1 VTCILCVTGRKYGGF
16 MRTIAIGNQKG
27 GVGKTTTA
35 VNLSACLAENGNQVL
50 LIDLDPQGNATSGA
64 GYIADEVEK
73 TIYNVFLNEI
83 PLREVI
89 RASKVQSMDVV
100 PANVLLSAADIAF
113 ASDIARPFLLRNA
126 MRKSA
131 SAASLNYD
139 FIIIDCPP
147 NLGLLTQNALVASNE
162 LIIPVDARYYSVV
175 GINILAGMVKEI
187 GEKLDH
193 QIALLGILVNMFD
206 RTTTHH
212 NTILEMLKKTYGEK
226 VFQTIITRNIDL
238 SDAEAHHMPI
248 TLFAPKSSGCR
259 NYQTLAD
266 EILKTDKRE

>member
-1 VTCILCVTGRKYGGF
+1 MT
-16 MRTIAIGNQKG
+16 RTIAIANQKG

-35 VNLSACLAENGNQVL
+35 VNLSACLAEKGKHVL

-64 GYIADEVEK
+64 GHNPDEVEK
-73 TIYNVFLNEI
+73 TIYNVFLGEI
-83 PLREVI
+83 SLKDVI
-89 RASKVQSMDVV
+89 RTSKVSELDVV

-126 MRKSA
+126 MRKA
-131 SAASLNYD
+131 ITAAFLNYE

-147 NLGLLTQNALVASNE
+147 NLGLLTQNALVAASE

-175 GINILAGMVKEI
+175 GINILAGMVREI
-187 GEKLDH
+187 EEKLDH
-193 QIALLGILVNMFD
+193 HVELLGILVNMFD

-212 NTILEMLKKTYGEK
+212 NAILEMLKQTYGAK

-238 SDAEAHHMPI
+238 SDAEANHMPI

-259 NYQTLAD
+259 NYQALAEELLTLSETA
-266 EILKTDKRE
+266 TSS

>member
-1 VTCILCVTGRKYGGF
+1 MT
-16 MRTIAIGNQKG
+16 RTIAVANQKG

-35 VNLSACLAENGNQVL
+35 VNLSACLAEKGKQVL

-64 GYIADEVEK
+64 GHNPDEVEK
-73 TIYNVFLNEI
+73 TIYNVFLGGI
-83 PLREVI
+83 SLKDVI
-89 RASKVQSMDVV
+89 RTSKVSGLDVV

-126 MRKSA
+126 MRKTTT
-131 SAASLNYD
+131 AALVHYE
-139 FIIIDCPP
+139 FIVIDCPP
-147 NLGLLTQNALVASNE
+147 NLGLLTQNALVAAGE

-175 GINILAGMVKEI
+175 GINILAGMVREI
-187 GEKLDH
+187 EEKLDH
-193 QIALLGILVNMFD
+193 HVELLGILVNMFD

-212 NTILEMLKKTYGEK
+212 NAILEMLKQTYGSK

-238 SDAEAHHMPI
+238 SDAEANHMPI

-259 NYQTLAD
+259 NYQTLA
-266 EILKTDKRE
+266 EELLALSEMAPSSS

>member
-1 VTCILCVTGRKYGGF
+1 

-35 VNLSACLAENGNQVL
+35 VNLSACLAEKGKRVL
-50 LIDLDPQGNATSGA
+50 VIDLDPQGNATSGA
-64 GYIADEVEK
+64 GYNADDAEK
-73 TIYNVFLNEI
+73 TIYHVFLGEI
-83 PLREVI
+83 TLREVI
-89 RASKVQSMDVV
+89 RASKVPSMDVV

-126 MRKSA
+126 MRNA
-131 SAASLNYD
+131 VAAGPLNYD
-139 FIIIDCPP
+139 FVIIDCPP
-147 NLGLLTQNALVASNE
+147 NLGLLTQNALVAASE

-175 GINILAGMVKEI
+175 GINILAGMVKDI

-193 QIALLGILVNMFD
+193 RVELLGILVNMFD

-212 NTILEMLKKTYGEK
+212 NTIWEMLKQTYGAK

-238 SDAEAHHMPI
+238 SDAEAQRMPI

-259 NYQTLAD
+259 NYQMLA
-266 EILKTDKRE
+266 EELLNPNNKESAAS